1 MGFGEFLIRVAVV
14 SNGCWWFPENVAGFS
29 DSDCE
34 RIMGLWFWILTSI
47 VEAFQPRWDAVRSWA
62 CISISSSSLSLS
74 FFFSF
79 FLRFCCF
86 CILGLLKYAISLQM
100 RWWIWAFSFFY
111 HNLLRDSKWLAIK
124 DSKCKVSNTSLY
136 QMLGCHPLTF
146 VPNAW
151 LCLVVIH

>member
-1 MGFGEFLIRVAVV
+1 MRWFLASVDGFWWMWLGFPTVIVRGLRVCDFGYLPPLLKLLNHGEMQSDLELASRFL
-14 SNGCWWFPENVAGFS
+14 
-29 DSDCE
+29 
-34 RIMGLWFWILTSI
+34 LLL
-47 VEAFQPRWDAVRSWA
+47 
-62 CISISSSSLSLS
+62 SLSLS

-79 FLRFCCF
+79 FQQFCCF
-86 CILGLLKYAISLQM
+86 YILGLLKYAISLQM

-111 HNLLRDSKWLAIK
+111 HNLLLDSKWLAIK